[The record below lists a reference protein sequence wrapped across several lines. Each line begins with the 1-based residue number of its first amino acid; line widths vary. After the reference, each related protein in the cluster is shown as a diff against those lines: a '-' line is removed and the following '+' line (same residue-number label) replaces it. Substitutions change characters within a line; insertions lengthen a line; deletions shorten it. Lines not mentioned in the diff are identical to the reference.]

1 MNEKL
6 LQLDRQNVNSIVKD
20 WFLWTR
26 KVKLS
31 YIQAGLIA
39 CLGGTKMERLQKVI
53 AHAGVASRR
62 KAEQLILEGK
72 VTVNDKV
79 VRELGTKVSAKD
91 KIEVEGVQLQNEKKV
106 YYVLHKPR
114 GYICSVSDEH
124 DRRTVMEFFEEVSE
138 RVYPV
143 GRLDYDTSGV
153 LLMTNDGEF
162 ANHMIHPKGEI
173 DKVYLARVKGVVDPR
188 ELRKLAKGV
197 DIDGYKTRPAQATIV
212 SIDKKNDSSLVRLTI
227 HEGKYHQ
234 VKRMFDAIGY
244 PVKKLRRE
252 RFGIID
258 VDGLA
263 AGEARALT
271 PHEIKTLTHQAIH
284 PEQQQR
290 IKNAKLRKY

>member
-1 MNEKL
+1 
-6 LQLDRQNVNSIVKD
+6 
-20 WFLWTR
+20 
-26 KVKLS
+26 
-31 YIQAGLIA
+31 
-39 CLGGTKMERLQKVI
+39 MERLQKVI

-79 VRELGTKVSAKD
+79 VKELGTKVSAKD

-124 DRRTVMEFFEEVSE
+124 DRRTVMEFFEDISE

-173 DKVYLARVKGVVDPR
+173 DKVYLARVKGIVDPR
-188 ELRKLAKGV
+188 ELRQLAKGV
-197 DIDGYKTRPAQATIV
+197 DIDGYKTRPAQASIV

-258 VDGLA
+258 VVGLA
-263 AGEARALT
+263 AGDARALT
-271 PHEIKTLTHQAIH
+271 PHEVKTLTHQAMH

-290 IKNAKLRKY
+290 IKASTLRKY